1 MGFGRTEEYQLKK
14 ILFITFEYPTYTPFG
29 GIAFYYGKVAQIL
42 AGQKFDITL
51 VSAKVSEVEMKAIEV
66 NQTNYLKEVFIP
78 SKDTRAFQQLAL
90 EWLFQNNNKYDIIEI
105 PEYGA
110 LFYNYVITGKLKTFA
125 EKIVVRVHGTT
136 LLSAVYDMPNNFRQ
150 TVICIYNRFLLNR
163 VSLKL
168 LKLAKSNNY
177 KIAKANFRE
186 FGLIKNA
193 VIVTA
198 PSYKMASFV
207 NLYWLKSKKTIVF
220 PNPSQYAI
228 AAYEKKSFDKT
239 AFNVSYVNRLQY
251 WKGFDLFHLLAE
263 KFSKEENIHFS
274 AFGSYKQLNIGLT
287 KEQVIETLKLKG
299 FVDSDELIDVYSKSQ
314 VIIVPSRFESFSN
327 VALEAMGFGCIVI
340 VSDNIG
346 MSEHIVNRT
355 NGFVFQSGK
364 YDALES
370 IFTEII
376 GMTKSEMESISFN
389 AYKTALAL
397 SKNKELLE
405 FYQSV

>member
-1 MGFGRTEEYQLKK
+1 LKK

-29 GIAFYYGKVAQIL
+29 GIAFYYGKVAHIL
-42 AGQKFDITL
+42 AGQNFDITL
-51 VSAKVSEVEMKAIEV
+51 LSAQVAEIEMKAIEV
-66 NQTNYLKEVFIP
+66 NQTNNLKEVFIP
-78 SKDTRAFQQLAL
+78 CKDTRAFQQLAL
-90 EWLFQNNNKYDIIEI
+90 KWLFQNNNKYDIIEI

-110 LFYNYVITGKLKTFA
+110 LFYNYIISGELKTFA
-125 EKIVVRVHGTT
+125 KKIVVRVHGTT
-136 LLSAVYDMPNNFRQ
+136 LLAVVYGMPNNFRQ
-150 TVICIYNRFLLNR
+150 TVINIYNWFLLNR

-168 LKLAKSNNY
+168 LKYAKSKKY

-193 VIVTA
+193 DIVTA

-228 AAYEKKSFDKT
+228 GAYEKKSFDKT
-239 AFNVSYVNRLQY
+239 LFNVSYVNRLQY
-251 WKGFDLFHLLAE
+251 LKGFDLFHLLAK
-263 KFSKEENIHFS
+263 KFSKEEIIHFS
-274 AFGSYKQLNIGLT
+274 AFGSYNLLNFGPI
-287 KEQVIETLKLKG
+287 KEQVIETVKLKG
-299 FVDSDELIDVYSKSQ
+299 FVDSAELVDVYRKSQ

-327 VALEAMGFGCIVI
+327 VALEAMGYGCILI

-346 MSEHIVNRT
+346 MSEHIANRT

-376 GMTKSEMESISFN
+376 GMERSELESISFN
-389 AYKTALAL
+389 AYQTALAL

-405 FYQSV
+405 FYHSL